1 MSGKAG
7 IGKVLDAAGA
17 PAVEPPAEQLDMLGA
32 RAPAQP
38 AAIAAPAADEG
49 GIGKGRPPGARNRR
63 TDEMV
68 RYLNRFG
75 QGPLVGL
82 AKIVNAI
89 RFDASGLPDFT
100 QLAAALGMK
109 PGEAAMFWRG
119 CAADLAP
126 YMHQKLPIAVDVTG
140 ESAGSLVVVNLGAVQ
155 GDPRTDVSGLLG
167 GHVGEIIDADPAD
180 GQSEENQ

>member
-7 IGKVLDAAGA
+7 LGKVLDQDA
-17 PAVEPPAEQLDMLGA
+17 PAVAAELEAGKAEQLAMLPEPEKRG
-32 RAPAQP
+32 P
-38 AAIAAPAADEG
+38 
-49 GIGKGRPPGARNRR
+49 GKPPGARNRK

-68 RYLNRFG
+68 RYLNTFG

-89 RFDASGLPDFT
+89 RFGEDGLPDFLE
-100 QLAAALGMK
+100 LARALGMERK
-109 PGEAAMFWRG
+109 EAANFWRA
-119 CAADLAP
+119 CAGELAP

-155 GDPRTDVSGLLG
+155 GDPKTDLAGLLG
-167 GHVGEIIDADPAD
+167 GRLGDVLDVESD
-180 GQSEENQ
+180 SEENQ